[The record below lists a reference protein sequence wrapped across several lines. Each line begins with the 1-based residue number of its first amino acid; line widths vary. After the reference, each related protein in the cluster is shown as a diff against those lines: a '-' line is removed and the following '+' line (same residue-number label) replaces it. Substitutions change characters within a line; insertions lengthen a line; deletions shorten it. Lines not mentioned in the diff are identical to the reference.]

1 MVSRTQNF
9 RRCSSLGAYPA
20 LGWASEYRLR
30 FSTLDKCAA
39 QSQHSK
45 KVLDDRRKLVAI
57 QTSCS
62 LTASMSVSWLSFC
75 PVVHKLLLGWPNLS
89 TRCYGNTRR
98 NFFTNPVL
106 SDSIKRKGMWAFFV
120 LFFTPKFIITSKV

>member
-9 RRCSSLGAYPA
+9 RRYSSLGADPA

-89 TRCYGNTRR
+89 TRCYGKTRR

-106 SDSIKRKGMWAFFV
+106 SGSIKGKGMWAVFV
-120 LFFTPKFIITSKV
+120 LFLTPEIITSKV